1 MDKAIKE
8 INLQKDK
15 VRFQC
20 QNKGGFDSSK
30 FHWLY
35 GVGDF
40 ADTDELLCTSLKTL
54 TSTATSIDQAK
65 GILRSQI
72 RKYGGNA
79 AYEFNVSKE
88 EVVNFVRG
96 VYKPALYTA
105 KARAAVL
112 VPKRLDSNAKEAL
125 KKRFALVTANE
136 ENSVKAAE
144 EEKTSEDSLALVFFM
159 ALPFLIF
166 FLYAYY

>member
-1 MDKAIKE
+1 MDKVIRE
-8 INLQKDK
+8 MNLQKDK
-15 VRFQC
+15 VRAQG
-20 QNKGGFDSSK
+20 QTMGGFDSSK

-40 ADTDELLCTSLKTL
+40 PDTDELLCTSLKTL
-54 TSTATSIDQAK
+54 TSAATSIDQAK
-65 GILRSQI
+65 GLLRAQI

-79 AYEFNVSKE
+79 AYEFDISKE

-136 ENSVKAAE
+136 ENSVKVSE
-144 EEKTSEDSLALVFFM
+144 EEKPSEDSLALGFFM

-166 FLYAYY
+166 FLYSYY